1 MTDTAAELVKNNHV
15 VAMHYTL
22 KDKEGNVLDTSEGQ
36 DPLTYLHGASNI
48 IPGLE
53 KALSGKTVGEQVNVK
68 VDPKEAYG
76 EPNPELV
83 QQVPVQM
90 FEGVED
96 LAAGMVFQVQA
107 NESQPPQRIVIQSVD
122 GDVVTVDGNHP
133 LAGVELHFDVNIV
146 SVRPAT
152 ETEVAHGHVHGDGQ
166 DHH

>member
-1 MTDTAAELVKNNHV
+1 MTNTAAELVENNQV

-53 KALSGKTVGEQVNVK
+53 KALSGKAVGDQVNVK

-83 QQVPVQM
+83 QQVPAQM

-152 ETEVAHGHVHGDGQ
+152 ETEVEHGHVHGDGH